1 MASVHKNLHAPG
13 TEKKTYQS
21 VDQDVMRAFIAHAQT
36 LNPTIPASL
45 HNYLVAKYVEKRKA
59 QTEDKQEQ
67 SYMYVTPRTLLG
79 IIRLS
84 QAFAKLNFRNEV
96 TMGDVDESIK
106 LMDFSLRSL
115 RRLTGSTAQRNQQR
129 NEERRQDLT
138 TESMKLMREITTALK
153 NEPIAVADL
162 YKRMLKRQPSLP
174 LSREE
179 LDKILDYYKRLNVVY
194 VDGDEQVIFL

>member
-36 LNPTIPASL
+36 FNPTIPASL